1 VTAPSLMKPP
11 ASQVTSTPPSLNGY
25 DLKSPGATN
34 KLPDE
39 KTQGQIVGWINDQYT
54 KMKTDRQKTRRQW
67 DINLQ
72 MYAGEQYVQELTGKT
87 GIARMGTPQSPRH
100 RERSVTNRTRP
111 LVRTEITRMTSQKPS
126 VTVVP
131 ASGEDDD
138 LFAAQSA
145 EAVWEFLYQH
155 ANIQWKM
162 ERMAFWCVLTGVG
175 IIKTWYDQDKQDK
188 LFKSVMGT
196 PSKGNICFGV
206 VTPYN
211 LFIPDLL
218 CEDIEEQPHVFEAYT
233 RPVEWA
239 NMYFKGEFQAS
250 SVAKTE
256 IFESAY
262 FQSSGSD
269 NAKPDSVLIK
279 ECYIKPGSTNL
290 LKEGALVTIVGDKM
304 VNFQEGMP
312 YSHDEYPYAV
322 TKDLMNGKFYADSI
336 LQDTNPLQKE
346 YNKTRNQIIESKNRM
361 ARPQLLV
368 PIGTMDPSKYTSE
381 PGKLVM
387 YKPALGKPEPLQLQ
401 PIPNYVLEELQRIIS
416 DMEDVSGQHQVSR
429 GMAPGQGVVA
439 ATAIA
444 YLQEK
449 DESMLATTMSS
460 VEQAITKISRQALSL
475 VVDFWDIP
483 RIIRVAGTDRAFDS
497 FALKGSDIA
506 SGLDVRVE
514 PGSSLPMSKSARQAF
529 LMDLFTSGAI
539 TAQQMLDMM
548 EMGSVNV
555 LVDRMR
561 IDMRCAQRENLR
573 MKKLTAAGVAEFNQQ
588 QMELALQGGEGTTD
602 PNTGIP
608 TIDPANISTYPP
620 MVKVNEWDN
629 HPVHITTHNNYRKSQ
644 EFEMLDPE
652 VQDQFAKHIKLHQMY
667 SYAGMMNPMM
677 GQAVQGAQPGM
688 MGMAGD
694 PSQGPPGMD
703 TGAGMPPGG
712 QPGPP
717 GSGGQGGPGMP
728 PGAQPV
734 APPGVQP
741 QTI

>member
-1 VTAPSLMKPP
+1 M
-11 ASQVTSTPPSLNGY
+11 SLNGF
-25 DLKSPGATN
+25 DPNSQGSTN
-34 KLPDE
+34 KLP
-39 KTQGQIVGWINDQYT
+39 NDKVQAQLASWVKEQYE
-54 KMKTDRQKTRRQW
+54 KMKTDRQRIRRQW
-67 DINLQ
+67 DVNLQ
-72 MYAGEQYVQELTGKT
+72 MYSGEQYIEEVTGKSGMT
-87 GIARMGTPQSPRH
+87 RLGTPPSPRH
-100 RERSVTNRTRP
+100 RTRSITNRTRP
-111 LVRTEITRMTSQKPS
+111 LVRTEITRMTSQKPT

-155 ANIQWKM
+155 CNIQWKM
-162 ERMAFWCVLTGVG
+162 ERMAFWCVITGNG
-175 IIKTWYDQDKQDK
+175 FLKTWYDQNYTDKTLK
-188 LFKSVMGT
+188 TVMGMPT
-196 PSKGNICFGV
+196 TGNVNFGV

-211 LFIPDLL
+211 LFVPDLL
-218 CEDIEEQPHVFEAYT
+218 CEDIEEQPHVIEAYT

-239 NMYFKGEFQAS
+239 NRFFKGQFAAS
-250 SVAKTE
+250 MVAKTE

-262 FQSSGSD
+262 FQSTGGAAS
-269 NAKPDSVLIK
+269 NAAPDSVLIT
-279 ECYIKPGSTNL
+279 EAYVKPGSTPL
-290 LKEGALVTIVGDKM
+290 LKEGGLITLVGDKV

-312 YSHDEYPYAV
+312 YSHDEYPYAHV
-322 TKDLMNGKFYADSI
+322 KDLMNGKFYADSI
-336 LQDTNPLQKE
+336 LNDTNPLQKE
-346 YNKTRNQIIESKNRM
+346 YNQTRNQIIESKNRM

-381 PGKLVM
+381 PGKLVF
-387 YKPALGKPEPLQLQ
+387 YKPALGKPEPLPLT
-401 PIPNYVLEELQRIIS
+401 PIPNYVLEELGRIIS

-460 VEQAITKISRQALSL
+460 VEQAITKISRQGLSL

-506 SGLDVRVE
+506 NGLDIRVE

-573 MKKLTAAGVAEFNQQ
+573 MKKLTAQQVAQWNQEQ
-588 QMELALQGGEGTTD
+588 SQNAVVGGEGSRD
-602 PNTGIP
+602 PQTGLP
-608 TIDPANISTYPP
+608 VIDPVNAATFPP
-620 MVKVNEWDN
+620 VVKVNDWDN
-629 HPVHITTHNNYRKSQ
+629 HQVHITTHNNYRKSQ
-644 EFEMLDPE
+644 EFEMLDPI
-652 VQDQFAKHIKLHQMY
+652 VQDQFAKHIRLHETR
-667 SYAGMMNPMM
+667 AFAAMMNPMM
-677 GQAVQGAQPGM
+677 GAAMGGAPPGA
-688 MGMAGD
+688 MGMSGD
-694 PSQGPPGMD
+694 PSQGPPGME
-703 TGAGMPPGG
+703 GMPG
-712 QPGPP
+712 QSGPP
-717 GSGGQGGPGMP
+717 PQGGGGPPMPPSPQGGMP
-728 PGAQPV
+728 TPPQQPM
-734 APPGVQP
+734 
-741 QTI
+741 

>member
-1 VTAPSLMKPP
+1 MTAPSTMPPP
-11 ASQVTSTPPSLNGY
+11 ASQATSPQTSLNGY
-25 DLKSPGATN
+25 DQNSTEN
-34 KLPDE
+34 KLPDD
-39 KTQGQIVGWINDQYT
+39 KTQRQLVSWVKENYD
-54 KMKTDRQKTRRQW
+54 KMKTDRQRIRRSW

-72 MYAGEQYVQELTGKT
+72 MYSGEQYIQEIGGKT
-87 GIARMGTPQSPRH
+87 GISRIGTPPSPRH
-100 RERSVTNRTRP
+100 RERSTTNRTRP
-111 LVRTEITRMTSQKPS
+111 LVMTNITRMTTQKPT

-138 LFAAQSA
+138 LFAAQSG

-155 ANIQWKM
+155 CQIQWKL
-162 ERMAFWCVLTGVG
+162 ERMAFWCCVTGNG
-175 IIKTWYDQDKQDK
+175 FLKTWYDKDYIDRQLKT
-188 LFKSVMGT
+188 VMGLPT
-196 PSKGNICFGV
+196 TGNVAFGV

-218 CEDIEEQPHVFEAYT
+218 EEDIENQAHVFEAYT

-239 NMYFKGEFQAS
+239 NRRFKQDFQANT
-250 SVAKTE
+250 VAKTE

-262 FQSSGSD
+262 FQSTGSD
-269 NAKPDSVLIK
+269 QAKPDSVLII
-279 ECYIKPGSTNL
+279 EAYIKPGSCPH
-290 LKEGALVTIVGDKM
+290 LKEGGLVTLVGDKL
-304 VNFQEGMP
+304 VNFVEGMP
-312 YSHDEYPYAV
+312 YSHEEYPYSHI
-322 TKDLMNGKFYADSI
+322 KDRMNGKFYADST
-336 LQDTNPLQKE
+336 LNDTNPLQIE
-346 YNKTRNQIIESKNRM
+346 YNKTRNQIIESKQRM

-381 PGKLVM
+381 AGKLVF
-387 YKPALGKPEPLQLQ
+387 YKPALGKPEPLQIQ

-460 VEQAITKISRQALSL
+460 MEQAITKVARHALTL
-475 VVDFWDIP
+475 VVDYWEIP
-483 RIIRVAGTDRAFDS
+483 RIIRVAGMDRAFDS

-506 SGLDVRVE
+506 NGLDVRVE

-573 MKKLTAAGVAEFNQQ
+573 MKKITVQQLDQFNQE
-588 QMELALQGGEGTTD
+588 QMMNAAQGGMGSRD
-602 PNTGIP
+602 PNTGLP
-608 TIDPANISTYPP
+608 TVDPVNASTYPP
-620 MVKVNEWDN
+620 MVKVNDWDN
-629 HPVHITTHNNYRKSQ
+629 HQVHITTHNNYRKTQ
-644 EFEMLDPE
+644 EFEMLDPLI
-652 VQDQFAKHIKLHQMY
+652 QDQFDKHIKLHQMRA
-667 SYAGMMNPMM
+667 YAAMMNPMM
-677 GQAVQGAQPGM
+677 GQAIQGSPPGA
-688 MGMAGD
+688 MGMSGD
-694 PSQGPPGMD
+694 PTQGPPGMD
-703 TGAGMPPGG
+703 MSQGMPQGAGSGPGSPPMPG
-712 QPGPP
+712 QQQPSPNGGPP
-717 GSGGQGGPGMP
+717 P
-728 PGAQPV
+728 P
-734 APPGVQP
+734 QP
-741 QTI
+741 QTM